1 MPQQVPQY
9 QPLSRINFGLLIVRV
24 TTALIFFMHGY
35 QRLFDAGYSATRNEF
50 DALGVPVPAVTTVVV
65 ITLELVGGF
74 LLFSGIYTRFVGL
87 LFGLLMLGAIIF
99 DHFDHGF
106 FVANNGFEFTLLL
119 LAVSVAFIV
128 AGGGQYSAD
137 RAFNLPYSE
146 DWQTLFSQERD

>member
-35 QRLFDAGYSATRNEF
+35 QRLFDAGYSSTRNEF
-50 DALGVPVPAVTTVVV
+50 DALGVPLPSVTTVVV

-87 LFGLLMLGAIIF
+87 LFGLLMLGS
-99 DHFDHGF
+99 
-106 FVANNGFEFTLLL
+106 TL
-119 LAVSVAFIV
+119 
-128 AGGGQYSAD
+128 
-137 RAFNLPYSE
+137 R
-146 DWQTLFSQERD
+146 